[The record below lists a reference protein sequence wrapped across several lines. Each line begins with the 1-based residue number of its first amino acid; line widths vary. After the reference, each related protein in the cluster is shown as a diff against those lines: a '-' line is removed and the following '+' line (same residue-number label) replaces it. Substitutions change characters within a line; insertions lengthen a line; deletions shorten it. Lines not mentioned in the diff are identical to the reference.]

1 MIVEVEEDLRD
12 FATICRRDYLG
23 KKVVRPT
30 ECRPLPSYSPPLN
43 ILNGPYKQYLN
54 TRLENQSLPENERSE
69 DPEDYLNEIHNK
81 FPRLKNALPRV
92 ALDEEMIQRRNDKLK
107 KTAYQVDYSGE
118 FSLIKPLKI
127 VKPRNNLDPDP
138 KEREILRVT
147 TGNSEYADV
156 IGVTGERIMLQD
168 LANRTLDCGSH

>member
-118 FSLIKPLKI
+118 FSKNSLFIIITPI
-127 VKPRNNLDPDP
+127 VLLNF
-138 KEREILRVT
+138 
-147 TGNSEYADV
+147 
-156 IGVTGERIMLQD
+156 
-168 LANRTLDCGSH
+168 